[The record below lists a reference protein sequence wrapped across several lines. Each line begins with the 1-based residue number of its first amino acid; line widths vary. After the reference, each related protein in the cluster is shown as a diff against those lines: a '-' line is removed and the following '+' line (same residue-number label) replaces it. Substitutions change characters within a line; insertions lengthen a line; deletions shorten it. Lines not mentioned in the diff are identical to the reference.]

1 MLDFV
6 YREKYGMSDLVEIM
20 RLLRSEGGC
29 PWDREQTHASIRRN
43 LLEEAYEAAEAID
56 LGDGALLC
64 EELGD
69 VLLQVV
75 FHARMEEEAGGF
87 SIEDVADGVCKKL
100 IERHPHIF
108 GEVRAD
114 TAEQV
119 LLNWDDIKRASKGQ
133 KQTADAM
140 DSVARSLPAL
150 MRAEKIQDK
159 AAKAGYDFSADEA
172 MESGE
177 VGDKL
182 FLAVMEA
189 REAGADPERE
199 LERATDRFIERFRQ
213 TAQDDV

>member
-6 YREKYGMSDLVEIM
+6 YREKYGMDDLVEIM

-87 SIEDVADGVCKKL
+87 SIGDVADGVCKKL

-108 GEVRAD
+108 GDVKAD

-119 LLNWDDIKRASKGQ
+119 LANWDDIKRASKGQ
-133 KQTADAM
+133 TLTADAM

-159 AAKAGYDFSADEA
+159 AAKAGYDFSTDRT
-172 MESGE
+172 MGDGE
-177 VGDKL
+177 IGDKL

-199 LERATDRFIERFRQ
+199 LERATDRFVERFKR
-213 TAQDDV
+213 AARDDV